1 MERHFDEEL
10 AGLKHTL
17 VRMAGL
23 AEDMIGDAMRM
34 LVERDASV
42 RDELN
47 RHEVEVNQ
55 MQRDVDEI
63 CLKLLALHQP
73 TASDLRFILG
83 AIKTNSELER
93 LADLAINILH
103 KAQRLAEQPPLITF
117 TVLPEMA
124 ALAAGMVKDS
134 IHAYVNRSV
143 DEARAVILR
152 DARLNEMKAQ
162 ATDKLLAMMR
172 ADAATLERAVNVLL
186 VTRNIERIG
195 DHAKN
200 IAENAIFVAEGRDV
214 RHRRECG

>member
-10 AGLKHTL
+10 AGLKYTL
-17 VRMAGL
+17 IRMAGL
-23 AEDMIGDAMRM
+23 TEDMIGDAMRM

-42 RDELN
+42 CDALN
-47 RHEVEVNQ
+47 RHEGEVNQ

-63 CLKLLALHQP
+63 CLKLIALHQP

-103 KAQRLAEQPPLITF
+103 KAQRLATQLPLTTL

-124 ALAAGMVKDS
+124 ALATGMVKDS

-143 DEARAVILR
+143 DEARAVIMR
-152 DARLNEMKAQ
+152 DAHVNELKAQ
-162 ATDKLLAMMR
+162 ATHTILAMMS
-172 ADAATLERAVNVLL
+172 ADTSTLSRAVDVLL

-214 RHRRECG
+214 RHRHDFG

>member
-17 VRMAGL
+17 IRMAGL
-23 AEDMIGDAMRM
+23 TEDMIGDAMRM
-34 LVERDASV
+34 LVARDASV

-47 RHEVEVNQ
+47 RHEDEVNQ

-63 CLKLLALHQP
+63 CLKLIALHQP

-103 KAQRLAEQPPLITF
+103 KAQRLAEQPPLAML

-124 ALAAGMVKDS
+124 TLAVGMVKDS

-152 DARLNEMKAQ
+152 DARVNELKAQ
-162 ATDKLLAMMR
+162 ATDDVLAMMR
-172 ADAATLERAVNVLL
+172 ADAATLNRAVNVLL